1 MGSMSSLTD
10 LLSLRA
16 SKYVGASSGPQ
27 GPTGPQGVAGPQGS
41 AGATGTTGATNIS
54 WRGQYSNITSYAN
67 NDAVGYNGST
77 YFCIYANTGGHLP
90 TDTIYWQ
97 PLSMLGSPGI
107 QGPAGLQ
114 GPRGAQGTVGAN
126 GAKGDTGS
134 GIVKPTNYI
143 YVAKNGNDTTGD
155 GSAGSPYLTISKAI
169 TVATAGITVFIFPGT
184 YTENLTLKV
193 GVNLTCPV
201 QYGVYVI
208 GNHTATGTGTII
220 CDNIVF
226 QNASSAASGTTLTVS
241 GSTAINLQFYGS
253 YINSFSLSGAGDAIQ
268 WTNTN
273 ASSKIQIIDG
283 NVSVAHSNETARCF
297 YSTTGAAGSIIA
309 NRVSFKLDNPNNV
322 ALAIGGAVSFTHTAD
337 AVLGQAVVSNSASYT
352 SGINTH
358 TTASVPTVVTN
369 STGTTTML
377 NCVQI
382 GTSIPMVSGA
392 GVFTEA
398 AVLYP
403 ASGKGTAS
411 TLNGGQGAYII
422 NMSSVKLRSGTLKPV
437 VQDGLLEYDGTH
449 LYFTIGTTRYTV
461 TLTA

>member
-1 MGSMSSLTD
+1 MTLYEI
-10 LLSLRA
+10 LSLKLA
-16 SKYVGASSGPQ
+16 KNVSLAKGDKGDTGSIGPQ
-27 GPTGPQGVAGPQGS
+27 GLKGDQ
-41 AGATGTTGATNIS
+41 
-54 WRGQYSNITSYAN
+54 
-67 NDAVGYNGST
+67 
-77 YFCIYANTGGHLP
+77 
-90 TDTIYWQ
+90 
-97 PLSMLGSPGI
+97 GI
-107 QGPAGLQ
+107 QG
-114 GPRGAQGTVGAN
+114 V
-126 GAKGDTGS
+126 KGDTGS

-143 YVAKNGNDTTGD
+143 YVSKNGNDTTGD
-155 GSAGSPYLTISKAI
+155 GSAGSPYLTVSKAI
-169 TVATAGITVFIFPGT
+169 TVATAGTTIFIFPGT
-184 YTENLTLKV
+184 YAENLTFKV

-201 QYGVYVI
+201 QYGVYIV

-220 CDNIVF
+220 SDNIIL
-226 QNASSAASGTTLTVS
+226 QNASSASSGTTLTVS

-253 YINSFSLSGAGDAIQ
+253 YINSASLSGAGDAIQ

-273 ASSKIQIIDG
+273 SASKIQIIDG
-283 NVSVAHSNETARCF
+283 NVSVAHSNATARCF

-309 NRVSFKLDNPNNV
+309 NRVSFKIDNSDNI

-352 SGINTH
+352 SGLNTH
-358 TTASVPTVVTN
+358 TTTTVPTVVTN

-382 GTSIPMVSGA
+382 GTAIPMVSGA

-403 ASGKGTAS
+403 LTGKGTAS

>member
-1 MGSMSSLTD
+1 MAVYYDQNKLNYSGLFADDKPTGKSITD
-10 LLSLRA
+10 LARFVELDTKTEYLWST
-16 SKYVGASSGPQ
+16 KNVNP
-27 GPTGPQGVAGPQGS
+27 
-41 AGATGTTGATNIS
+41 ATGNGWWTKGVV
-54 WRGQYSNITSYAN
+54 SNLI
-67 NDAVGYNGST
+67 
-77 YFCIYANTGGHLP
+77 
-90 TDTIYWQ
+90 
-97 PLSMLGSPGI
+97 
-107 QGPAGLQ
+107 
-114 GPRGAQGTVGAN
+114 
-126 GAKGDTGS
+126 
-134 GIVKPTNYI
+134 KPSNYI

-155 GSAGSPYLTISKAI
+155 GSANAPYLTISRAI
-169 TVATAGITVFIFPGT
+169 LIASAGTTIFIWPGT
-184 YTENLTLKV
+184 YTENIALKV

-201 QYGVYVI
+201 QYGVYII

-220 CDNIVF
+220 SDNIIL

-241 GSTAINLQFYGS
+241 GSTVINLQFYGS
-253 YINSFSLSGAGDAIQ
+253 YINSASLSGAGDAIQ

-283 NVSVAHSNETARCF
+283 NVSVAHSNAAARCF
-297 YSTTGAAGSIIA
+297 VSTVGAAGSIIA
-309 NRVSFKLDNPNNV
+309 NRVSFKVDNPDNV

-358 TTASVPTVVTN
+358 TTATVPTVVTN

-382 GTSIPMVSGA
+382 GTAIPMVSGA

-403 ASGKGTAS
+403 SAGKGTAS

-437 VQDGLLEYDGTH
+437 PQDGLLEYDATH
-449 LYFTIGTTRYTV
+449 LYFTIGTTRYTI